1 MDTALEARIRAAGA
15 EMTKPGRWRLSLEQL
30 DQLTTQIVT
39 LPDVDRETAQLALD
53 QLRLLYQWAGVMQA
67 HELRTLNHAIL
78 QLDTFLQT

>member
-15 EMTKPGRWRLSLEQL
+15 EMAKPGRWRLSLEQL